1 MREANVPSVPK
12 CDKQIQVTGK
22 SQHARYGT
30 IRYAAFREN
39 SPNVQIQQYTSP
51 HRKISQRNAKPY
63 HPAPKKK
70 NGHRKFTASWIP
82 YKVRALF
89 LALLL
94 GLDAI
99 KNEAIPIMIKRIV
112 HTTGNSH
119 PGGDKGGL
127 FNVANTFIPFLVKKP
142 ETAPVARG
150 TAMQV
155 ISFLVSF
162 FKNIPLS
169 GLRRSADSIHFL
181 CLLYFRM
188 PVSIQS

>member
-1 MREANVPSVPK
+1 M
-12 CDKQIQVTGK
+12 
-22 SQHARYGT
+22 
-30 IRYAAFREN
+30 
-39 SPNVQIQQYTSP
+39 
-51 HRKISQRNAKPY
+51 PY

-82 YKVRALF
+82 YKVRALS

-94 GLDAI
+94 GLDVI
-99 KNEAIPIMIKRIV
+99 RNEAIPIMIKRIV

-169 GLRRSADSIHFL
+169 GLGRFSDNTGFL
-181 CLLYFRM
+181 CLLYFGI
-188 PVSIQS
+188 PFSIRSYIKKKQLCFYAELFLFVDRLKLLII

>member
-22 SQHARYGT
+22 SQPCQ
-30 IRYAAFREN
+30 IRDH
-39 SPNVQIQQYTSP
+39 QICS
-51 HRKISQRNAKPY
+51 
-63 HPAPKKK
+63 
-70 NGHRKFTASWIP
+70 IP
-82 YKVRALF
+82 
-89 LALLL
+89 
-94 GLDAI
+94 G
-99 KNEAIPIMIKRIV
+99 IV

-127 FNVANTFIPFLVKKP
+127 FNVENTFIPFLVKKP

-188 PVSIQS
+188 TVSIQSYTKKKQLCFYAELFLFVDRLKLLII

>member
-12 CDKQIQVTGK
+12 CDKQIQVTSK
-22 SQHARYGT
+22 SQPCQ
-30 IRYAAFREN
+30 IRDHQICSIPGKLPECADTAIYK
-39 SPNVQIQQYTSP
+39 SPQKN
-51 HRKISQRNAKPY
+51 KPE
-63 HPAPKKK
+63 KCK
-70 NGHRKFTASWIP
+70 
-82 YKVRALF
+82 
-89 LALLL
+89 
-94 GLDAI
+94 AI
-99 KNEAIPIMIKRIV
+99 
-112 HTTGNSH
+112 
-119 PGGDKGGL
+119 L
-127 FNVANTFIPFLVKKP
+127 NVANTFIPFLVKKP

>member
-12 CDKQIQVTGK
+12 CDKQIQVTSK
-22 SQHARYGT
+22 SQPCQ
-30 IRYAAFREN
+30 IRDHQICSIPGKLPECADTAIYK
-39 SPNVQIQQYTSP
+39 SPQKN
-51 HRKISQRNAKPY
+51 KPEKC

-82 YKVRALF
+82 YKVRALS